1 MIMNDAT
8 KDIAAVPDGIT
19 HGTQSSA
26 KCSLG
31 DIVGLLVFEL
41 VMLWLMWPMIR
52 ALYRV
57 M

>member
-1 MIMNDAT
+1 MITQDTT
-8 KDIAAVPDGIT
+8 KVIAHNASSST
-19 HGTQSSA
+19 MHQSSA

-41 VMLWLMWPMIR
+41 VLLWLLWPVIR